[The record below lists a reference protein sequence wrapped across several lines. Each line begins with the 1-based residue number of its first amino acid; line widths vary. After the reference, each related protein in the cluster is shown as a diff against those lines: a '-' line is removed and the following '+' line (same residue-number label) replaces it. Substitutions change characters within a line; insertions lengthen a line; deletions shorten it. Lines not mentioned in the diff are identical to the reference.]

1 MKPITVFKAAAILAV
16 CSSAW
21 AVLAH
26 SPNDSGGL
34 PTKVRQS
41 SLILYGEVVDIQYRN
56 SDPTKEQPQGLPHT
70 FVTYRVIDVLRG
82 NAPSEKVTLRIP
94 GGADGQGGIYMETT
108 APVFAR
114 RQTDVLFVRGGEIQ
128 DCPLVDCVEGRFRVH
143 ENQVFNGW
151 GVPVVDAKEDLRI
164 GGRARF
170 DLNVMDIP
178 RPPFEALLERPES
191 KKLLR
196 SQNIAELKARYE
208 KEAPEFYTVSYGVET
223 APTRGDEFQER
234 EAAPMERYGKPLST
248 NAFFDAIRTWSE
260 QVGPPR
266 SQVVNANP
274 NQRFRVADPRLE
286 AMKIERDAPPR
297 LSEEER
303 NDEKA
308 REGDLQ

>member
-1 MKPITVFKAAAILAV
+1 MKPTTIFKAAAVLAV

-26 SPNDSGGL
+26 SPNDSGAL

-41 SLILYGEVVDIQYRN
+41 SLILHGEVVDIQYRN
-56 SDPTKEQPQGLPHT
+56 SEPTKEQPQGLPHT
-70 FVTYRVIDVLRG
+70 FVTYRVINTLRG
-82 NAPSEKVTLRIP
+82 KPPSEKVTLRIP

-143 ENQVFNGW
+143 NNQVFNGW

-178 RPPFEALLERPES
+178 RPPFEALLRRPES
-191 KKLLR
+191 QKLLR
-196 SQNIAELKARYE
+196 SQNIEALKARYE
-208 KEAPEFYTVSYGVET
+208 KEAPAFYTVNYGVET
-223 APTRGDEFQER
+223 APTRGDKIQEQ
-234 EAAPMERYGKPLST
+234 EATPIEEYGKPLSAD
-248 NAFFDAIRTWSE
+248 AFFDAIRTWSDR
-260 QVGPPR
+260 VGPPR

-274 NQRFRVADPRLE
+274 SQSFRVADPRLE
-286 AMKIERDAPPR
+286 AMKVEREAPSQ

-308 REGDLQ
+308 REGDLR